1 MLGENIA
8 GQYNRLYALSRC
20 RSYNN
25 NPDDDNNTYE
35 IDFFILLLWITH
47 IIKNFQS
54 YIADQIEIKQSFTIT
69 L

>member
-25 NPDDDNNTYE
+25 NPVDDNKTYR
-35 IDFFILLLWITH
+35 IGLFLLLRSTH